1 MKIYDCDVMH
11 KAIVI
16 ERAVVRANNIE
27 ESKHLKQVEL

>member
-11 KAIVI
+11 KAIV
-16 ERAVVRANNIE
+16 AGKTVVRANNIE

>member
-1 MKIYDCDVMH
+1 MKIYDYDVMH

-16 ERAVVRANNIE
+16 EKTVVRANNIE